1 MRLAILLT
9 GTVKPAVIGG
19 SFSVEERMKMYEDTL
34 RFYARTIGKK
44 YPVVMVENSDVS
56 LDVWNQEFKNSLDLE
71 ILQFRPDDP
80 VASVGFD
87 NSQGK
92 GYNEYL
98 MIKKAILTSEKLKE
112 CTHFLKITG
121 RYAMENICDV
131 IKEIERRVQGKV
143 FFDDIKDTRLYDII
157 GRKNTDSGHWAD
169 SRFFVAEIAYY
180 KENLMDIYK
189 DMNDYNGRNAEAC
202 LFDLYKE
209 HKHDARFLFR
219 YKTQVQFD
227 GSCGLVTDNFS
238 ESYNSPK
245 ARLKNKMRQLL
256 RYMFP
261 NIWF

>member
-19 SFSVEERMKMYEDTL
+19 SFSVEERMKMYEGTL
-34 RFYARTIGKK
+34 RFYAKTIGKK
-44 YPVVMVENSDVS
+44 YPIVLVENSDVS
-56 LDVWNQEFKNSLDLE
+56 LDVWNQEFKDSLDLE
-71 ILQFRPDDP
+71 IMQFRPNDS

-98 MIKKAILTSEKLKE
+98 MIKKAILMSEKLKE

-131 IKEIERRVQGKV
+131 IKEIEKRGRDKV

-189 DMNDYNGRNAEAC
+189 GMNDYNGRNAEAC
-202 LFDLYKE
+202 LFDLYKA
-209 HKHDARFLFR
+209 HKNDARFLFR
-219 YKTQVQFD
+219 YRTQVQFD
-227 GSCGLVTDNFS
+227 GSCGLVTENFS

-256 RYMFP
+256 RYLFP